1 MPPASVLSPLAT
13 PFVPSHQEYQEY
25 VQDSFSSVYL
35 NGMPS
40 LVYAGDKPE
49 HEGEITEK
57 YILY

>member
-49 HEGEITEK
+49 HEGEIT
-57 YILY
+57 